1 MNFST
6 IYLVTGIS
14 TLIIG
19 LIMAVNEYDILSS
32 LMIVVMMLLGSGIM
46 LWFFERLIVA
56 NQKKIPSYE
65 EILKIYNKMI
75 KVDKH
80 EEKRKKVKGGDG

>member
-6 IYLVTGIS
+6 VYLVTGVS

-19 LIMAVNEYDILSS
+19 LIMAVNGYDILGS
-32 LMIVVMMLLGSGIM
+32 LMVVVMMLLGSGII
-46 LWFFERLIVA
+46 LWFFERLIAA

-75 KVDKH
+75 HKDK
-80 EEKRKKVKGGDG
+80 KKQAKA